1 MSVRLLS
8 LPAATRASVRSV
20 ATCGGVPM
28 IGATA
33 TLVERL
39 SRLVALLQKLE
50 PLLGLPG
57 PPPQALRQAARSMAR
72 TSDALRLKQPTM
84 CHESAPNKTLPL
96 LAAQHR
102 SRQICRDGTLNPFP
116 HNRLPAPARSRPVLA
131 CIGFPPKSSMVNR
144 SQASTMAEI

>member
-1 MSVRLLS
+1 
-8 LPAATRASVRSV
+8 
-20 ATCGGVPM
+20 M

-50 PLLGLPG
+50 PTLLGFPA

-72 TSDALRLKQPTM
+72 TSDALRLKQPAM
-84 CHESAPNKTLPL
+84 CRESAPNKTLPL

-102 SRQICRDGTLNPFP
+102 SRQICRDGTLNPFT
-116 HNRLPAPARSRPVLA
+116 HNRLPARARSRPVLA

-144 SQASTMAEI
+144 SQATTMAEIWRP